1 VQVPSALDVRAD
13 RSVTASVVIFTGSI
27 GRLGYAAGPEVRI
40 ADRLGLADP
49 VAARLR
55 IGPDRPARAGH
66 EKLLPAAWFLG
77 RFADPAAVRASAR
90 FGANPRI
97 PAARAALRCGGLG
110 RLIEAV
116 NAPLTPSRF
125 VANLGAAIGL
135 HSLRVPADPVAAR
148 RELCRAR

>member
-1 VQVPSALDVRAD
+1 MPLALRAD
-13 RSVTASVVIFTGSI
+13 PSFREPVVIFTGSI

-55 IGPDRPARAGH
+55 LAPERAARAGH

-77 RFADPAAVRASAR
+77 RFADPAAVRASPR

-97 PAARAALRCGGLG
+97 PAARAALGCGDLA
-110 RLIEAV
+110 RVLEAV
-116 NAPLTPSRF
+116 NAPLTPTRF
-125 VANLGAAIGL
+125 VENLGLAVEL
-135 HSLRVPADPVAAR
+135 HSLRLPADPVAAR
-148 RELCRAR
+148 RELCGR